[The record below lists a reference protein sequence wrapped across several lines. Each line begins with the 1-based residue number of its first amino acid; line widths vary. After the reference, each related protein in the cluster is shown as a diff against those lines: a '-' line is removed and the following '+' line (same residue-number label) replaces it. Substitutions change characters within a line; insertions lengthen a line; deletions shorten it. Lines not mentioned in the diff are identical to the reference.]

1 MVITKEGPV
10 SMCKHNANRD
20 DYILQPIQIEDGDKT
35 FYPLP
40 TDRKAEPVMMEAKRV
55 AN

>member
-1 MVITKEGPV
+1 MTKEGPV

-40 TDRKAEPVMMEAKRV
+40 SVRETEVITLKAETLV
-55 AN
+55 N